1 MAMSPSELSSTP
13 TSTQEVEVPAAI
25 SESIRKL
32 EERVNTIVGTNVS
45 SEDVREDD
53 QLESHEVVELQ
64 AFIERKEW
72 IEDRITVR

>member
-1 MAMSPSELSSTP
+1 MSPSELSSTP
-13 TSTQEVEVPAAI
+13 TRTQEVEVPAAI

-32 EERVNTIVGTNVS
+32 EERVNTIPGTNVS
-45 SEDVREDD
+45 SEDVREEDD

-72 IEDRITVR
+72 IEDRIAVR